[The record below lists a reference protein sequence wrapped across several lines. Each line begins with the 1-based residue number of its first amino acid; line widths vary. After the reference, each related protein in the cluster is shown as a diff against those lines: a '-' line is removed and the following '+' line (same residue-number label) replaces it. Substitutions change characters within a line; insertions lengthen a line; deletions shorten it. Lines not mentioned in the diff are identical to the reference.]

1 MAACLSGGRSGTWFV
16 ARRPEVT
23 VGLPGMV
30 GSGRFSV
37 NGDMEVRTTNRTIDL
52 SVMNRGERQANRAAR
67 DGAGRAHG
75 PVAVTARWAIVLAV
89 LVTTVAACARQ
100 PFTISNVATDGSV
113 TVTVVVH
120 EWPLP
125 ERFDPSG
132 TATFEM
138 SVGSVRPVPG
148 LPDDRCV
155 NATATAVS
163 ESGGEATYPS
173 PLCNDDL
180 WSLRNEPGF

>member
-1 MAACLSGGRSGTWFV
+1 METSRCWPDPNRSRRAVRRAWKGAARLAVIVAVLGTTAASCE
-16 ARRPEVT
+16 ARR
-23 VGLPGMV
+23 
-30 GSGRFSV
+30 
-37 NGDMEVRTTNRTIDL
+37 
-52 SVMNRGERQANRAAR
+52 
-67 DGAGRAHG
+67 
-75 PVAVTARWAIVLAV
+75 
-89 LVTTVAACARQ
+89 
-100 PFTISNVATDGSV
+100 FTISNRAREDSV

-120 EWPLP
+120 ERPLP

-138 SVGSVRPVPG
+138 SVDSVHPVPG

>member
-1 MAACLSGGRSGTWFV
+1 M
-16 ARRPEVT
+16 
-23 VGLPGMV
+23 
-30 GSGRFSV
+30 
-37 NGDMEVRTTNRTIDL
+37 
-52 SVMNRGERQANRAAR
+52 
-67 DGAGRAHG
+67 
-75 PVAVTARWAIVLAV
+75 LAV

-100 PFTISNVATDGSV
+100 PFTISNRAREESV

-120 EWPLP
+120 ERPLP

-163 ESGGEATYPS
+163 ESGAEATYPS
-173 PLCNDDL
+173 PLCNDDT
-180 WSLRNEPGF
+180 WVLRDEPGF